1 MKSIQHRM
9 FASSASALLLISL
22 LSAAPAL
29 AVPKEG
35 DIAANARIEDADGH
49 GFELKTL
56 KGKPFVI
63 VYDDKASAPTSD
75 AFRRDLLKLAKSA
88 PYRSAL
94 GVVLVGDVSP
104 YDYWPAK
111 GIVKDAVREET
122 RKQGTTIYCDWT
134 TGLRTA
140 YRFRS
145 GVSNVVVVGGDGRV
159 AFASEGVP
167 TGAGQKRFYEALRGQ
182 VESVQR

>member
-1 MKSIQHRM
+1 MKSIRRHTL
-9 FASSASALLLISL
+9 ASSASALLLISL
-22 LSAAPAL
+22 LGAVPAL

-35 DIAANARIEDADGH
+35 DVAANARLEDADDH
-49 GFELKTL
+49 GFELRTL

-63 VYDDKASAPTSD
+63 VYDDPTSAPTSE
-75 AFRRDLLKLAKSA
+75 AFRRELLKLAKSA
-88 PYRSAL
+88 PYNSTVR
-94 GVVLVGDVSP
+94 VVLAGDVSS

-111 GIVKDAVREET
+111 GIVKNAVREET

-134 TGLRTA
+134 AGLRTA

-145 GVSNVVVVGGDGRV
+145 GVSNVVLVGRDGRV

-167 TGAGQKRFYEALRGQ
+167 KGAEQKRFYEALRVQ
-182 VESVQR
+182 VANP

>member
-1 MKSIQHRM
+1 M
-9 FASSASALLLISL
+9 FASSATALFLISL
-22 LSAAPAL
+22 LGAAPAL

-35 DIAANARIEDADGH
+35 DTAANARIEDAEGR

-63 VYDDKASAPTSD
+63 VYDDKTSAPTSD
-75 AFRRDLLKLAKSA
+75 AFRREFLKLAKSE

-94 GVVLVGDVSP
+94 GVVIVADVSP

-111 GIVKDAVREET
+111 GIVKDAVRDET

-145 GVSNVVVVGGDGRV
+145 GVSNVVLVGGDGRV

-167 TGAGQKRFYEALRGQ
+167 GSAAQKRFYEALRVQ
-182 VESVQR
+182 VEPARR